1 MQQPRLIRVTQEQ
14 LDLFNQHFQLA
25 LDRKTCESFDDYKVT
40 LGDFKNESLKEIDFK
55 DAKTYRED
63 TYEKYYITQGTQG
76 LEVYIKELSDISDIE
91 NFILNEMQ
99 NYL

>member
-25 LDRKTCESFDDYKVT
+25 LDRKCCESFDNYKVT
-40 LGDFKNESLKEIDFK
+40 LDDLKNDDLNEIDMEE
-55 DAKTYRED
+55 AETYRED
-63 TYEKYYITQGTQG
+63 TFEKYYITQGFDKN
-76 LEVYIKELSDISDIE
+76 IKLIYSVDDLE
-91 NFILNEMQ
+91 NFILNEMH